1 MGKKY
6 QVRYLPSA
14 EKDFLEI
21 IEYIRVDNPTAA
33 KNFIDQIDETISQL
47 ELFPLMGQI
56 PKERRLQS
64 QNYRMLIIGNYLV
77 FYAVEGNVVEIRR
90 ILHGKRRYSFLFDPK

>member
-14 EKDFLEI
+14 EKDFMEI
-21 IEYIRVDNPTAA
+21 IEYIRTDNPIAA
-33 KNFIDQIDETISQL
+33 MNFINQIDETISQL
-47 ELFPLMGQI
+47 ELFPMMGQI

-77 FYAVEGNVVEIRR
+77 FYAVKGYIVEIRR

>member
-14 EKDFLEI
+14 EKDFMEI
-21 IEYIRVDNPTAA
+21 IEYIRADNPTAA
-33 KNFIDQIDETISQL
+33 MNFIDQIDETISQL
-47 ELFPLMGQI
+47 ELFPMMGQI

-77 FYAVEGNVVEIRR
+77 FYSIKGNIVEIRR
-90 ILHGKRRYSFLFDPK
+90 ILHGKRRYFFLFDPK